1 MWTVDVD
8 FGAEMDK
15 PVQIVTDDMAGP
27 VEEYWD
33 VIEAAAQQVII
44 SILHRFLSF
53 FLWFSVDLFSIFKK
67 WVLY

>member
-53 FLWFSVDLFSIFKK
+53 FL
-67 WVLY
+67 

>member
-1 MWTVDVD
+1 MD

-27 VEEYWD
+27 VEEYRD

-44 SILHRFLSF
+44 SILASCLVVFPL
-53 FLWFSVDLFSIFKK
+53 IQC
-67 WVLY
+67 

>member
-27 VEEYWD
+27 VEEYRD

-44 SILHRFLSF
+44 SILASCLVVFPL
-53 FLWFSVDLFSIFKK
+53 IQC
-67 WVLY
+67 

>member
-1 MWTVDVD
+1 MD

-44 SILHRFLSF
+44 SILASFLVVF
-53 FLWFSVDLFSIFKK
+53 PLIQC
-67 WVLY
+67 